1 MNHLQRCHKAFLESR
16 EKQITGRENAL
27 LETLTH
33 VAARLQDLGEGLAHT
48 TRPDTEGLEVTLNN
62 LDILVANAMRES
74 LSQPLLASER
84 NEAER
89 QLRPL
94 RNRIAP
100 SEYEQMLDRLI
111 MKRLREEW
119 GIPYLSL
126 FHL

>member
-1 MNHLQRCHKAFLESR
+1 M
-16 EKQITGRENAL
+16 
-27 LETLTH
+27 
-33 VAARLQDLGEGLAHT
+33 AARLQDLGEGLAHT